1 MAGLS
6 KLILPSGSLDASE
19 VASNFDSLKSVVNNL
34 EDHNLEPGAL
44 HTRHFSESLVPATGK
59 LNVNLAAGPF
69 KRIYRTEFTQTNI
82 TTSYT
87 EMVKLSSSLGGSY
100 PLLYGESTFVF
111 VFAELEVYHTG
122 ALANP
127 IGVAD
132 MSTYGLYLDFAQST
146 GGIPNIAATYSNPT
160 VRYVTPGSDV
170 ITTSPFPID
179 APAEIANVMLFG
191 AALVAPSSTVFD
203 ARVMAKSFLF
213 DSASPP
219 AGTGGANGRCRGAI
233 SALVVSR

>member
-59 LNVNLAAGPF
+59 LNINLAAGPF
-69 KRIYRTEFTQTNI
+69 KRIYRTEFTQTSIPN
-82 TTSYT
+82 TTAYG

-100 PLLYGESTFVF
+100 PLLYGERTVVF

-122 ALANP
+122 AIASP
-127 IGVAD
+127 ITAAD
-132 MSTYGLYLDFAQST
+132 LSTYGFYLDFAQAA
-146 GGIPNIAATYSNPT
+146 GGTPSVSSAYANTT
-160 VRYVTPGSDV
+160 DRYVTPGSNS
-170 ITTSPFPID
+170 TSPHD
-179 APAEIANVMLFG
+179 VYAEIANVTLFG
-191 AALVAPSSTVFD
+191 AALAAPSSTVFD
-203 ARVMAKSFLF
+203 ARVMAKAW
-213 DSASPP
+213 DWAVSANGP
-219 AGTGGANGRCRGAI
+219 GTSGRCRGAI